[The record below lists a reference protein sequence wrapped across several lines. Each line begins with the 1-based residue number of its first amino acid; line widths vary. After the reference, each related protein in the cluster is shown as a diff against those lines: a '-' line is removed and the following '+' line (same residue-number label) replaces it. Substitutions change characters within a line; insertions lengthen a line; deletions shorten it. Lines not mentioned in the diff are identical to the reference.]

1 MDATDRKLMNILQQ
15 GLPLRQDPYAGIGA
29 ALGLTRQEVTA
40 RIGALLKAG
49 YIRRL
54 GGMFDTVAMGYS
66 SLLVGMSVPETLFA
80 DVARFVNACSGV
92 THNYRRNA
100 ALNMWFTLTV
110 QHEEEK
116 DAFLASLRQT
126 FGLAEVYEF
135 PKLRNFKLRVFFD
148 MESG

>member
-1 MDATDRKLMNILQQ
+1 MDASDRKLMNLLQQ

-29 ALGLTRQEVTA
+29 ALGLTRQEVA
-40 RIGALLKAG
+40 DRITALLEAG

-54 GGMFDTVAMGYS
+54 GGTFDTAAMGYS
-66 SLLVGMSVPETLFA
+66 SLLVGMRVPEALFA
-80 DVARFVNACSGV
+80 DVERFVNACAGV

-110 QHEEEK
+110 QHEAEK

-135 PKLRNFKLRVFFD
+135 PKLRSFKLRVFFD